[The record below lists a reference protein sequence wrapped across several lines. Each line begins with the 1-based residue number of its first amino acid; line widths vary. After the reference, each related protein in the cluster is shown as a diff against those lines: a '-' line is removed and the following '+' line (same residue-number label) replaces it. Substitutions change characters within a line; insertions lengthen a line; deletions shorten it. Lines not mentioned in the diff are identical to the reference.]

1 MAKDETSKR
10 HFFRLLRRTARGAT
24 VQGKV
29 ANEETLLWS
38 SHDRALASAREA
50 GESAQRIA
58 SSVAKHRGAADTL
71 ADRARAVATRAQ
83 DLSVNFQR
91 IADAFGRLELVAL
104 NAGLESARLGDAH
117 GQSLGLVADDV
128 RAQTTRGAE
137 AARELSTSLSE
148 VGSEILQLNANLERT
163 REASADI
170 AQDAARVG
178 GAAADAERALVELGE
193 RLRKATGTDP
203 ETARAIADATEHAK
217 ALVGAL
223 GTLSG
228 KVPQT
233 ILVSALRPALEPLL
247 RLLEERPEEE

>member
-1 MAKDETSKR
+1 MVPSIGI
-10 HFFRLLRRTARGAT
+10 LL
-24 VQGKV
+24 
-29 ANEETLLWS
+29 S
-38 SHDRALASAREA
+38 SR
-50 GESAQRIA
+50 RIA

-233 ILVSALRPALEPLL
+233 ILVNALRPALEPLL